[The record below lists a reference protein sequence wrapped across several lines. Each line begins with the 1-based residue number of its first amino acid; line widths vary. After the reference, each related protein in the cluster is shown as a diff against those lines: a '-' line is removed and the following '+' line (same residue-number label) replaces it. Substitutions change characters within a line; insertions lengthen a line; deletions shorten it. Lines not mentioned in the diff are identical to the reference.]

1 MFVFPFHE
9 RLLPYIS
16 IDLFDE
22 ENQNASLQHL
32 VERALNEERQMFPN
46 FYCQRCHRSIRG
58 REKQTLLRGIDAL
71 PVKIQQTDQNSRLR
85 LGGDLAIIS
94 QDDGIVFYTLI
105 GGVQYTPGHFGK

>member
-1 MFVFPFHE
+1 MIHWITDP
-9 RLLPYIS
+9 L
-16 IDLFDE
+16 DE

-46 FYCQRCHRSIRG
+46 FYCQRCNRSIRG

-71 PVKIQQTDQNSRLR
+71 PIKIQQTDQNSRLR
-85 LGGDLAIIS
+85 LGGDLAIITR
-94 QDDGIVFYTLI
+94 DDGIVFYTLI

>member
-1 MFVFPFHE
+1 MEGVFH
-9 RLLPYIS
+9 
-16 IDLFDE
+16 
-22 ENQNASLQHL
+22 
-32 VERALNEERQMFPN
+32 
-46 FYCQRCHRSIRG
+46 G

-94 QDDGIVFYTLI
+94 RDDGIVFYTLI